1 MFGRTVSGFGS
12 KAKRGAAALSGSI
25 TLTAPGDGTLV
36 IPTAGPGSSSTTNA
50 GEIDVTAAGAGGTP
64 GYTYAWA
71 VTEVGGG
78 DDDNTSSGNYVIAVA
93 GTQNAAQYN
102 TLTLT
107 GAFPGPPNP
116 PANPTTY
123 RLTCTITDSAAA
135 NVAIVQDITVAVI

>member
-25 TLTAPGDGTLV
+25 TLNAPGSGTLT
-36 IPTAGPGSSSTTNA
+36 IATAGPGTSATSGSGA
-50 GEIDVTAAGAGGTP
+50 IDVTAAGAGGTP

-71 VTEVGGG
+71 VTEIGGG
-78 DDDNTSSGNYVIAVA
+78 DDDNTGSGNYVIAAA

-123 RLTCTITDSAAA
+123 RLTCTITDAATTS
-135 NVAIVQDITVAVI
+135 VVVVQDITIVVL

>member
-1 MFGRTVSGFGS
+1 VINMAVIIVNSYD
-12 KAKRGAAALSGSI
+12 KGAPPLSGSI
-25 TLTAPGDGTLV
+25 SLTAPGGATLV
-36 IPTAGPGSSSTTNA
+36 ISTAGPGSSATSNIGA
-50 GEIDVTAAGAGGTP
+50 IDATAAGAGGTA

-78 DDDNTSSGNYVIAVA
+78 DDDNTGSGNYVIAAA
-93 GTQNAAQYN
+93 GTQNAAQYD

-135 NVAIVQDITVAVI
+135 NVAVVQDITIVIA